1 MIKMNYEINQEVNFF
16 GRIDQVN
23 ASSYDSY
30 ACNVTCEDQDKVIV
44 RIPENVDVSLNKI
57 YYFETVAINF
67 KDRVHLQASKYE
79 PISNMDLPE
88 AIKVRLMQA
97 FYEYAP
103 INVTDARNLIEERI
117 ASLQDPEIKLITEAI
132 YKKFE
137 VDFYLYPAAT
147 KFHHAYISGL
157 AYHTFSM
164 LKLAEGFVKVY
175 PFLNEDL
182 VYAGIILHDV
192 TKVLEFDSYEGSE
205 YTLKG
210 RLIGHIT
217 LGSNEIALAARD
229 LGLEASEAAL
239 MLEHII
245 LSHHYYGNFGSPKK
259 PNTAEALVI
268 HFIDDIDSK
277 VCVLGEE
284 LRKIKVGDFTTSI
297 TILDKERYYK
307 HKYSK

>member
-1 MIKMNYEINQEVNFF
+1 MNFEVNQEVNFF

-44 RIPENVDVSLNKI
+44 RIPENGEVSLNKI
-57 YYFETVAINF
+57 YYFETIAVNF
-67 KDRVHLQASKYE
+67 KDRIHLQASKYE
-79 PISNMDLPE
+79 PISTMELPE
-88 AIKVRLMQA
+88 VIKVRLMHA

-103 INVTDARNLIEERI
+103 FDVTEARKFIETKIANLQ
-117 ASLQDPEIKLITEAI
+117 AADIKKITETI
-132 YKKFE
+132 YQKFQ

-164 LKLAEGFVKVY
+164 LKLAEGFINVY

-182 VYAGIILHDV
+182 IYAGIILHDV
-192 TKVLEFDSYEGSE
+192 TKIIEFDSYEGSE
-205 YTLKG
+205 YTVKG

-217 LGSNEIALAARD
+217 LGSYEIALAARD
-229 LGLEASEAAL
+229 LGLESSEAAL
-239 MLEHII
+239 MLEHIV

-284 LRKIKVGDFTTSI
+284 LNKIKIGDFTTSI
-297 TILDKERYYK
+297 SILDKERYYK
-307 HKYSK
+307 HKFSK